1 MAILGIFLAVNHKV
15 IPEYPTASNATGIR
29 PCRWA
34 PPAGYTP
41 PNSHL
46 IFALDY
52 GRATDPICSPL
63 RYLCSQQLV
72 LNNIW
77 RPFLLTAALAYP
89 RSSA

>member
-41 PNSHL
+41 PEFSPNFCFGLWQGYRSHL
-46 IFALDY
+46 FSAAIFMLSTA
-52 GRATDPICSPL
+52 RIEQ
-63 RYLCSQQLV
+63 YLEAHFADSRLG
-72 LNNIW
+72 IP
-77 RPFLLTAALAYP
+77 PF
-89 RSSA
+89 